1 MMNTN
6 YKIGALDV
14 LLSKDCLSERYYP
27 LIPHKE
33 KLISGLRL
41 LGVET
46 KNDAAALSD
55 EALMRAGLPDD
66 AAVRLFR
73 RFLTIYDPNPAKF
86 KEIEKLSLSA
96 EEKSAF
102 AELYCLP
109 GIKSV
114 RASLYYQSGYSWVSD
129 FADATVEEV
138 LERTARTIAERGLAC
153 IVPLPKEVRTHIAVA
168 RAFTRF

>member
-66 AAVRLFR
+66 AAVRRTGARYRETVLALGGSMSAREVFR
-73 RFLTIYDPNPAKF
+73 MFRGRDPQ
-86 KEIEKLSLSA
+86 
-96 EEKSAF
+96 
-102 AELYCLP
+102 
-109 GIKSV
+109 V
-114 RASLYYQSGYSWVSD
+114 
-129 FADATVEEV
+129 DALLRQQDLV
-138 LERTARTIAERGLAC
+138 
-153 IVPLPKEVRTHIAVA
+153 
-168 RAFTRF
+168 